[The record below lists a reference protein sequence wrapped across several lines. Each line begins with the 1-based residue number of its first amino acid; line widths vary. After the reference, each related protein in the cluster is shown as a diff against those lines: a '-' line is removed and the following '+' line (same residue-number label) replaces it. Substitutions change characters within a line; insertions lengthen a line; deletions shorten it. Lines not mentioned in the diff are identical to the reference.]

1 MFETL
6 ESFKG
11 NDSVQIFP
19 SSRKFYPQEIDPLN
33 EKIEGFKLQLMD
45 QFNISVT
52 SLLVYDRFVIFVFHF
67 EEKSEMNS
75 TYNALNDF
83 ISSIEQELS
92 LTLLDR
98 MNVCFKQGQYV
109 QYKDL
114 KAFKKLIKSKS
125 VNAQTIVFDNLVTT
139 VDDLKSYWELPISET
154 WYSRFL

>member
-1 MFETL
+1 MFETID
-6 ESFKG
+6 SFNG

-19 SSRKFYPQEIDPLN
+19 SSRKLYPQEIEPLK
-33 EKIEGFKLQLMD
+33 EKIEGFKIQ
-45 QFNISVT
+45 ISKEFDGKVET
-52 SLLVYDRFVIFVFHF
+52 LLIYERFLIFVFHF
-67 EEKSEMNS
+67 EDKAQMNV
-75 TYNALNDF
+75 TYNSLNAF
-83 ISSIEQELS
+83 ISNIEQELNI
-92 LTLLDR
+92 TLMDR
-98 MNVCFKQGQYV
+98 MNVSFKQGQYV

>member
-1 MFETL
+1 MFETID
-6 ESFKG
+6 SFSG

-19 SSRKFYPQEIDPLN
+19 SSRKLYPQEVAPLK
-33 EKIEGFKLQLMD
+33 EKIEDFKIQ
-45 QFNISVT
+45 ISKEFDGKVET
-52 SLLVYDRFVIFVFHF
+52 LLIYERFLIFVFHF
-67 EEKSEMNS
+67 EDKAQMNV
-75 TYNALNDF
+75 TYNSLNAF
-83 ISSIEQELS
+83 ISKIEQELNI
-92 LTLLDR
+92 TLMDR

-139 VDDLKSYWELPISET
+139 IDDLKSYWELPISET

>member
-1 MFETL
+1 MFETID
-6 ESFKG
+6 SFNG

-19 SSRKFYPQEIDPLN
+19 SSRKLYPQEIEPLK
-33 EKIEGFKLQLMD
+33 EKIEDFKIQ
-45 QFNISVT
+45 ISKEFDGKVET
-52 SLLVYDRFVIFVFHF
+52 LLIYERFLIFVFHF
-67 EEKSEMNS
+67 EDKAQMNV
-75 TYNALNDF
+75 TYNSLNAF
-83 ISSIEQELS
+83 ISNIEQELNI
-92 LTLLDR
+92 TLMDR

>member
-1 MFETL
+1 MFETID
-6 ESFKG
+6 SFSG

-19 SSRKFYPQEIDPLN
+19 SSRKLYPQEVDPLK
-33 EKIEGFKLQLMD
+33 EKIEGFKIQ
-45 QFNISVT
+45 ISKEFDGKVET
-52 SLLVYDRFVIFVFHF
+52 LLIYERFVIFVFHF
-67 EEKSEMNS
+67 EDKAQMNV
-75 TYNALNDF
+75 TYNSLNAF
-83 ISSIEQELS
+83 ISNIEQELNI
-92 LTLLDR
+92 TLMDR